1 MTRIDVTC
9 RWCGRTGVPCDR
21 YGFQWVCI
29 ECKDK
34 PIPGEE
40 GAERMSERRRQIEEL
55 AYLEREFIIDIEP
68 LTEKQKDIIENI
80 ATMELELER
89 TRSRIKRYERV
100 IDALRLKLVNESR
113 G

>member
-1 MTRIDVTC
+1 
-9 RWCGRTGVPCDR
+9 
-21 YGFQWVCI
+21 
-29 ECKDK
+29 
-34 PIPGEE
+34 
-40 GAERMSERRRQIEEL
+40 MSERRRQIEEL

-68 LTEKQKDIIENI
+68 LTEKQKDILENI

-89 TRSRIKRYERV
+89 TLSRIKRYERV